1 MEQNRTKQ
9 SVLCSKDKFCFYS
22 KQFIND
28 GLMIA
33 SQNLRQTLFLNFTY
47 WLSLLKANSKLAL
60 AVFFVLCNGPK
71 EATV

>member
-1 MEQNRTKQ
+1 
-9 SVLCSKDKFCFYS
+9 
-22 KQFIND
+22 
-28 GLMIA
+28 MIA